1 MLIEKERHRNC
12 TVIICEDDETG
23 EVDISWYDNEKHPK
37 LIITDMAED
46 ADPEEEKE
54 YFDDY
59 DFCYEC
65 GGYGDNYS
73 INEKGE
79 LVRNCDDCPFNVKWE
94 VDP

>member
-1 MLIEKERHRNC
+1 MLIEKERHNNC
-12 TVIICEDDETG
+12 TVIISEDNETG
-23 EVDISWYDNEKHPK
+23 EVDISWYRNDKPPK

-46 ADPEEEKE
+46 SDPEEEND

-59 DFCYEC
+59 GFCYEC
-65 GGYGDNYS
+65 SGYGDNYS

-79 LVRNCDDCPFNVKWE
+79 LVCNCDDCPFNVKWE